1 MVIAYFQVRP
11 LFPQVGLVFFLG
23 NVRAVHGF
31 DLPCSAVQPV
41 IRAAL
46 QLPVNSRNMNAQ
58 LVRHLSR
65 LHPHFQPLFYVQI
78 LVGVGVGKISAGI
91 GAGQGRVVTQ
101 TAGYNVRAVKVLH
114 GSFSLVALPVIYPQP
129 LCVHF

>member
-11 LFPQVGLVFFLG
+11 LFSQVGLVFLLG
-23 NVRAVHGF
+23 NVRAVRGF

-65 LHPHFQPLFYVQI
+65 LHPHFQPLFYAQAVCHGQVLI
-78 LVGVGVGKISAGI
+78 GSHCVSPSPIS
-91 GAGQGRVVTQ
+91 
-101 TAGYNVRAVKVLH
+101 
-114 GSFSLVALPVIYPQP
+114 ALPVSASAV
-129 LCVHF
+129 LCSFSTQYHSKIAVCGAFVNLSA